1 MKNREEFLR
10 DLSIQGQMLDFIS
23 LFSDVN
29 DDNIQEYMI
38 NSRMSESDFISYL
51 TTVKDDMSKKSDN
64 KIYGYL
70 VTDYVNIVDKII
82 NKIK

>member
-1 MKNREEFLR
+1 LKNREEFLR